1 VLSLL
6 LTVVWLVVAGAA
18 TLSGLDYYVLPLEER
33 AFSGLAPSFA
43 PTGFW
48 GHGFGI
54 VGTLLIAVGVV
65 GYMARKRF
73 RWLHRAGALRHWL
86 QVHIF
91 LCTLG
96 PYLVLLHTT
105 FKFGGVVSIAFWSMA
120 VVVVSGVFGRY
131 VYARIPKTVQGGFLG
146 LEAIRSRMVELGEQL
161 RGRADLVFEEVSRV
175 TDPEPLRGEAAS
187 GLTGALA
194 LALRSDLRERRHHR
208 RLRRTLR
215 ESTLSRSE
223 QKHVLRLSRERHR
236 LSQQVLVVRP
246 FQRLFRY
253 WHVVHLPLALTM
265 AIIVVVHVGVA
276 VAFGY
281 TWIW

>member
-1 VLSLL
+1 MFPLL
-6 LTVVWLVVAGAA
+6 LTLVWLAAAGAA
-18 TLSGLDYYVLPLEER
+18 TLGGIDYYVLPMQER
-33 AFSGLAPSFA
+33 AFSPLAQAFA
-43 PTGFW
+43 PTGLW
-48 GHGFGI
+48 GQGYGI
-54 VGTLLIAVGVV
+54 VGTAMIAVGVF

-105 FKFGGVVSIAFWSMA
+105 FKFGGVVSVAFWSMA

-131 VYARIPKTVQGGFLG
+131 VYAHIPKTVHGGFLG
-146 LEAIRSRMVELGEQL
+146 LDAIRARIATLGEELQ
-161 RGRADLVFEEVSRV
+161 GRADLVTEELFRAVAA
-175 TDPEPLRGEAAS
+175 EPALAGGTP
-187 GLTGALA
+187 GLVGALI
-194 LALRSDLRERRHHR
+194 LAYRSDLDGRRRHR
-208 RLRRTLR
+208 RLRKRLRTSALPAPVR
-215 ESTLSRSE
+215 RDI
-223 QKHVLRLSRERHR
+223 LRLSRERHR
-236 LSQQVLVVRP
+236 LHQQVLVARP
-246 FQRLFRY
+246 LQRLFRY

-265 AIIVVVHVGVA
+265 AVVVVVHVGVA

>member
-1 VLSLL
+1 MLVLL
-6 LTVVWLVVAGAA
+6 LTVLWLVVAGAA
-18 TLSGLDYYVLPLEER
+18 TLGGIDYYVLPVQER
-33 AFSGLAPSFA
+33 AFSPLAATFA

-48 GHGFGI
+48 GHGYGI
-54 VGTLLIAVGVV
+54 IGTGMIAVGVV

-131 VYARIPKTVQGGFLG
+131 VYAHIPKTVQGGFLG
-146 LEAIRSRMVELGEQL
+146 LEAIRDRITELGEEL
-161 RGRADLVFEEVSRV
+161 RGRADLVTEELVRV
-175 TDPEPLRGEAAS
+175 ASAEPALPEGTP
-187 GLTGALA
+187 GLAGAMV
-194 LALRSDLRERRHHR
+194 LALRSDLQSRRHHR

-215 ESTLSRSE
+215 GSALPGPVQRDI
-223 QKHVLRLSRERHR
+223 LRLSRERHR
-236 LSQQVLVVRP
+236 LRQQVLVVRP

-265 AIIVVVHVGVA
+265 AVVVVVHVGVA